1 MLRIHS
7 TVLKHHLRRCVVAE
21 CVGGYSVRETPGP
34 IPNPEAKPDSADG
47 TATEGLWES
56 RTPPN
61 LFWRKGLGPVE
72 TQVSRPG
79 PFLHS
84 HPRSCWPA
92 NHTTGTVM
100 PRQSRLMPGQS
111 HAMPPG
117 SHVMPQTE
125 PGRAGGRRRNGDDNT
140 SDVVVSPY
148 RWTFSTSSSS

>member
-7 TVLKHHLRRCVVAE
+7 TVLKHHTRASCVLFRRCF
-21 CVGGYSVRETPGP
+21 GGYSVRETPGP

-61 LFWRKGLGPVE
+61 VFWRKGLGPVE

-79 PFLHS
+79 PFLQS
-84 HPRSCWPA
+84 HPHPRPCWPA
-92 NHTTGTVM
+92 NDTTGTVM
-100 PRQSRLMPGQS
+100 PRQSRLMPRQS

-117 SHVMPQTE
+117 SHVRPPAARLWVSR
-125 PGRAGGRRRNGDDNT
+125 PGT
-140 SDVVVSPY
+140 HV
-148 RWTFSTSSSS
+148 